1 MSDFTGLRAQVT
13 GGASG
18 TGRTLA
24 RLAGPLSGAA
34 TGTALAVGGRMRGLR
49 LRPAAYR

>member
-34 TGTALAVGGRMRGLR
+34 LAAGGRMRGLR
-49 LRPAAYR
+49 LRPAAHR